1 MKKQAQKRITPTE
14 ALHILMDGGLAA
26 HAAAWRLD
34 QAVKTN
40 ECRLWHHPDPADEA
54 APDYFDE
61 PVPPNYAAQMLT
73 IVAHVDADGRW
84 QGQVRGVPYE
94 PPWIFEFDADEVRAL
109 LSRAKL
115 PGPQP
120 TPERR
125 KPGPELR
132 HDWREAIMREVIR
145 RLLAGKKMPK
155 APAML
160 QFCEDTLGYQ
170 PDIRAMQ
177 RLLRELQS

>member
-1 MKKQAQKRITPTE
+1 VKKQAQKRITPTE
-14 ALHILMDGGLAA
+14 ALHILMDGGLTA
-26 HAAAWRLD
+26 HGAAARLD

-40 ECRLWHHPDPADEA
+40 ECRLWHHPADEA
-54 APDYFDE
+54 TPDYFDE
-61 PVPPNYAAQMLT
+61 PVPPDYAAQCLT
-73 IVAHVDADGRW
+73 IVAHVEADGRW
-84 QGQVRGVPYE
+84 QGQVRGVPFR
-94 PPWIFEFDADEVRAL
+94 PWTWIFEFDADAVRAL

-145 RLLAGKKMPK
+145 RLLASEKMPK

-177 RLLRELQS
+177 RLLRELQP

>member
-14 ALHILMDGGLAA
+14 ALHILMDGGLTA
-26 HAAAWRLD
+26 HGAAARLD

-40 ECRLWHHPDPADEA
+40 ECRLWHHPADEA
-54 APDYFDE
+54 TPDYFDE
-61 PVPPNYAAQMLT
+61 PVPPDYAAQCLT
-73 IVAHVDADGRW
+73 IVAHVEADGRW
-84 QGQVRGVPYE
+84 QRQVRGVPFR
-94 PPWIFEFDADEVRAL
+94 PWTWIFEFDADAVRAL

-145 RLLAGKKMPK
+145 RLLASEKMPK

>member
-14 ALHILMDGGLAA
+14 ALHILMDGGLTA
-26 HAAAWRLD
+26 HAAAARLD

-61 PVPPNYAAQMLT
+61 PVPPDYAAQMLT
-73 IVAHVDADGRW
+73 IVAHVEADGRW
-84 QGQVRGVPYE
+84 QGQVRGVPYKH
-94 PPWIFEFDADEVRAL
+94 PWIFEFDADQVRAL
-109 LSRAKL
+109 SSRAKL

-145 RLLAGKKMPK
+145 RLLAGEKMPK

>member
-1 MKKQAQKRITPTE
+1 VKKQAQKRITPTE
-14 ALHILMDGGLAA
+14 ALHILMDGGLTA

-40 ECRLWHHPDPADEA
+40 ECRLWHHPADEA

-61 PVPPNYAAQMLT
+61 PVPPDYAAQVLT
-73 IVAHVDADGRW
+73 IVAHVDAD
-84 QGQVRGVPYE
+84 VPFRART
-94 PPWIFEFDADEVRAL
+94 WIFEFDADEVRAL

>member
-14 ALHILMDGGLAA
+14 ALHILMDGGLTA
-26 HAAAWRLD
+26 HGAAARLD

-40 ECRLWHHPDPADEA
+40 ECRLWHHPADEA
-54 APDYFDE
+54 TPDYFDE
-61 PVPPNYAAQMLT
+61 PVPPDYAAQCLT
-73 IVAHVDADGRW
+73 IVAHVEADGRS
-84 QGQVRGVPYE
+84 QGQVRGVPFR
-94 PPWIFEFDADEVRAL
+94 PWTWIFEFDADAVRAL

-132 HDWREAIMREVIR
+132 HDWREATMREVIR
-145 RLLAGKKMPK
+145 RLRASEKMPK

-177 RLLRELQS
+177 RLLRELRS